1 MTLQEAMSLNTGE
14 FVGKV
19 VHKSGGFFRMKMHT
33 VMEYDSDLDY
43 TTFKTLPIVQKA
55 IDVDENF
62 NRIQKEVEEIVDGV
76 Q

>member
-1 MTLQEAMSLNTGE
+1 
-14 FVGKV
+14 
-19 VHKSGGFFRMKMHT
+19 
-33 VMEYDSDLDY
+33 MEYDSDLDY
-43 TTFKTLPIVQKA
+43 TTFKNLPIVQKE